1 MDKFTE
7 IIPILGFILS
17 LFLFGY
23 SLKKFF
29 LKVEKNKNWENFY
42 KSDIYFFEKYI
53 YLKFIKNKIVL
64 FKTLKK

>member
-7 IIPILGFILS
+7 IIPIFGFILS

-53 YLKFIKNKIVL
+53 YLKFIKDKIVL

>member
-29 LKVEKNKNWENFY
+29 LKVEKNQH
-42 KSDIYFFEKYI
+42 
-53 YLKFIKNKIVL
+53 
-64 FKTLKK
+64 